1 MTAFIL
7 ISSGAKDVGL
17 APARLVPIRA
27 CRCAPLDR
35 VQHSYLNRKIKNRVR
50 ENRLTDPFR
59 LPFGEK
65 E

>member
-17 APARLVPIRA
+17 APARLVPIRG

-35 VQHSYLNRKIKNRVR
+35 VQHSYLNRKMKNR